1 MGKPESWG
9 KERAWEREAKERKN
23 KEKAARGKGAGTG
36 GDYGTEEEL
45 AATIIADN
53 LTRNNT

>member
-1 MGKPESWG
+1 M
-9 KERAWEREAKERKN
+9 ERAWEREAKERKN
-23 KEKAARGKGAGTG
+23 KEKAARGKRAGTG

-53 LTRNNT
+53 FTRNGT